1 VSVQLED
8 ILTQYVSFLKIK
20 GRFRDIGYED
30 QDDKTVKVVAEPFF
44 PEMPK
49 IEAHV
54 SSEKMVVEVVGS
66 NSEHIRSESIQFFE
80 MSGLVLEKVITQV
93 ALPDSVKVY
102 IEGHENSGYATVR
115 DAVQATIDRLQLELE
130 EHRVGMTFGLRP
142 RTPIQ
147 MPRAKLSRTELAAT
161 VDDLRPTEIK
171 KRDIRVTEP
180 RKPIVMAAKPGRKLV
195 SPSTRQISQ
204 STSVSTLKEQDEK
217 LGLVGLTDNERLVI
231 EAIAA
236 RPKQKAQSNL
246 LAKSTGL
253 PQETI
258 RKLLQQLVS
267 KGVLRVHAG
276 WYVLEKRE
284 RRSIENGDAGRPLS
298 RDVSSGA
305 ISDSDHLLTLNERIV
320 MEAIEAR
327 PNQKA
332 QSNLLIKPTKLDQNT
347 LKSVLR
353 SLVRKSFLDMK
364 YGWYSLKKGI
374 SFEVA
379 SEPVSA
385 HHGRISPD
393 HDADLEEQVMALIS
407 SQPKRKTQAKLLSK
421 KLKVPVEKVRNSLNN
436 LASKGHLSEKRGWF
450 ALVETSIS
458 ASGSYNAN
466 ARIIIDAIQARP
478 SGRAQSHLLVKPT
491 RLSKDQVRSI
501 LKALVKDGVL
511 ECKHGWYQLISAP

>member
-1 VSVQLED
+1 MSVQLED

-30 QDDKTVKVVAEPFF
+30 QDDKTLKVIAEPFF

-54 SSEKMVVEVVGS
+54 SSEKMIVEVVGS

-80 MSGLVLEKVITQV
+80 TSGLVLEKVITQ
-93 ALPDSVKVY
+93 ASLPDSVKVSV
-102 IEGHENSGYATVR
+102 EGHENSSYATVR
-115 DAVQATIDRLQLELE
+115 DAIQGTIDRLQLELE
-130 EHRVGMTFGLRP
+130 ERRVGMTFGLRP
-142 RTPIQ
+142 RSPIQ
-147 MPRAKLSRTELAAT
+147 MPRVKLSRTELAAT

-171 KRDIRVTEP
+171 KREIRVTEP
-180 RKPIVMAAKPGRKLV
+180 RKPIIMAAKPSRKFV
-195 SPSTRQISQ
+195 SPAARPISQ
-204 STSVSTLKEQDEK
+204 PTSVSTLKEQDEK
-217 LGLVGLTDNERLVI
+217 LGFVGLTDNERLVI

-267 KGVLRVHAG
+267 KRVLRVQAG

-284 RRSIENGDAGRPLS
+284 QIPDEKKDSGMPLS
-298 RDVSSGA
+298 RGVSTGA
-305 ISDSDHLLTLNERIV
+305 ASDSDLLVTLNERIV

-364 YGWYSLKKGI
+364 YGWYSLKKGV
-374 SFEVA
+374 SFEIA
-379 SEPVSA
+379 TQPESTQYG
-385 HHGRISPD
+385 HISPD
-393 HDADLEEQVMALIS
+393 HDADLEEQVMALIVA
-407 SQPKRKTQAKLLSK
+407 QPKRKTQAKLLSK
-421 KLKVPVEKVRNSLNN
+421 KLKVPTEKVRDALNN

-450 ALVETSIS
+450 ALVETPVST
-458 ASGSYNAN
+458 SGSYNAN
-466 ARIIIDAIQARP
+466 ARLIIDAIQARP

-491 RLSKDQVRSI
+491 GLSKDQVRSI

-511 ECKHGWYQLISAP
+511 ECKHGWYQLISAL